1 MTLSD
6 EEYVGPSLP
15 TREIGLTSTF
25 TLFDDFRVFANLD
38 YKGGHYQ
45 WCAICSVRSRFDQN
59 TYTINRPDADPEEVA
74 LVTSNQ
80 TRRWISEADFIKLRE
95 VSLTYQLPSSLLE
108 QAGINNGSISL
119 AARNLWMW
127 TEYGF
132 PDGDGLGSP
141 DPEVNFS
148 SLSAYSR
155 TDYASIPMLR
165 TFLASIRVS
174 F

>member
-1 MTLSD
+1 M
-6 EEYVGPSLP
+6 
-15 TREIGLTSTF
+15 
-25 TLFDDFRVFANLD
+25 
-38 YKGGHYQ
+38 
-45 WCAICSVRSRFDQN
+45 
-59 TYTINRPDADPEEVA
+59 A

-95 VSLTYQLPSSLLE
+95 ISLSYQLPSSVLE
-108 QAGINNGSISL
+108 RVGVENGSVSL

-127 TEYGF
+127 TKYGF
-132 PDGDGLGSP
+132 PDGEGLGSP

-165 TFLASIRVS
+165 SFSASVR
-174 F
+174 FAF